1 MACADRPR
9 VWWHAAP
16 SPRIGDHRSSVRDQS
31 REPITIVA
39 MRFHHLAGRVWFC
52 PGDPDPEAVQAGVA
66 VVADERGSV
75 MIDAEPMTLER
86 ARSAV
91 EAA

>member
-1 MACADRPR
+1 
-9 VWWHAAP
+9 
-16 SPRIGDHRSSVRDQS
+16 
-31 REPITIVA
+31 

-52 PGDPDPEAVQAGVA
+52 PGDSDPEVVQAGVA

-75 MIDAEPMTLER
+75 MIDAEPMTLEQ

>member
-1 MACADRPR
+1 
-9 VWWHAAP
+9 
-16 SPRIGDHRSSVRDQS
+16 
-31 REPITIVA
+31 

-75 MIDAEPMTLER
+75 MIDAEPMTLEQ

>member
-1 MACADRPR
+1 M
-9 VWWHAAP
+9 VAP
-16 SPRIGDHRSSVRDQS
+16 QFHR
-31 REPITIVA
+31 
-39 MRFHHLAGRVWFC
+39 LAGRVWFC

-66 VVADERGSV
+66 VVTDERGSV
-75 MIDAEPMTLER
+75 MIDAEPMTLEQ